1 VLSLAAL
8 CGCASLHPVSVAEE
22 LARPKAPIVRSHQ
35 AIEGYFDDHGLY
47 RRTGGWVRQVDDST
61 LQLRRATGMVT
72 NEVTRIPATQIR
84 TLIVPRTRVWPFV
97 VAFLA
102 PIGIFALLVAGY
114 D

>member
-1 VLSLAAL
+1 
-8 CGCASLHPVSVAEE
+8 VAEE

-47 RRTGGWVRQVDDST
+47 RRTGGWIRRVDDST
-61 LQLRRATGMVT
+61 LVLRRATGMVV
-72 NEVTRIPATQIR
+72 NEIARIPTTQVR

-102 PIGIFALLVAGY
+102 PIGIALVVVAASN
-114 D
+114 